1 MRKLIIVAAGMALIA
16 TSAWNRLPRETPPT
30 AAIGTGMNKGIGT
43 RAAMVEAVAGTVIA
57 DIEMRESDDEDQATG
72 ARFVLRS
79 GDTRLSVVCASRES
93 TRTCVDA
100 ALMLFDRVRSQQG
113 GTASTTPPAPVT
125 PSAPPANR

>member
-16 TSAWNRLPRETPPT
+16 TSAWRRTASRDTPDR
-30 AAIGTGMNKGIGT
+30 GDRDGYEQ
-43 RAAMVEAVAGTVIA
+43 RDWHAGSYGRGSGR
-57 DIEMRESDDEDQATG
+57 DGRRRYQMRESDDEDQATG